1 MTSQNNINLN
11 ATDDG
16 GRGIEPYA
24 FLLAAYVACLII
36 AQVLATKFTVLP
48 LPLIG
53 NLTFTGGEIAYAMT
67 FLCTDVIAEIWGK
80 RRAAITVMCGLGA
93 NILVLV
99 LIRIALLL
107 PPAPFGDGDEAFR
120 AVVGATSRITLASII
135 AFVISQSHDIW
146 LFHFIRKLTN
156 KRHLWLRNNVSTFL
170 SQVIDT
176 TIFTLLAFYGVAP
189 VIPLIIG
196 QLTAKCLLAVVDTP
210 IAYFLVWFIRDRNKK
225 ITSQAAT

>member
-1 MTSQNNINLN
+1 MNSFNNTNSTYN
-11 ATDDG
+11 K
-16 GRGIEPYA
+16 REPGIEPYA
-24 FLLAAYVACLII
+24 FLLAAYIACLII
-36 AQVLATKFTVLP
+36 AQVLATKFTVIR

-80 RRAAITVMCGLGA
+80 RRAAITIMCGLAA

-107 PPAPFGDGDEAFR
+107 PPAPFGDGDDAFR
-120 AVVGATSRITLASII
+120 AVVGATSRVTIASII

-146 LFHFIRKLTN
+146 LFHLVRKWTN
-156 KRHLWLRNNVSTFL
+156 KRHLWLRNNLSTFL

-176 TIFTLLAFYGVAP
+176 TIFTLLAFLGVAP

-196 QLTAKCLLAVVDTP
+196 QLTAKCLLALIDTP
-210 IAYFLVWFIRDRNKK
+210 LAYFLVWLIRDRNKK
-225 ITSQAAT
+225 TVLQTTG